1 MMKNTLHFILKI
13 RFISFICYYKR
24 IFQGEGILG
33 SSWFSYG
40 TIENN
45 CKMSFFFLLAIILDL
60 IKYRFVLINNLW
72 LDNLN
77 LQMNLTEALN
87 LLEINDLYASSL
99 KYLLYFSKKVYRPV
113 KITEKS
119 VFKIVIH
126 QIFQDFKI
134 DISNVYHY
142 IDSIFISVQAS

>member
-1 MMKNTLHFILKI
+1 
-13 RFISFICYYKR
+13 
-24 IFQGEGILG
+24 
-33 SSWFSYG
+33 
-40 TIENN
+40 
-45 CKMSFFFLLAIILDL
+45 
-60 IKYRFVLINNLW
+60 
-72 LDNLN
+72 
-77 LQMNLTEALN
+77 MNLTEALN